1 MHLLLNSAQEYLFLL
16 NVMFVYHSVTVI
28 SSPPPLPPSPPPP
41 PLLFNSHLTTQ
52 DTCRLPP
59 LPENANF
66 SAVPESISAGSAISL
81 VCQNGYLLVTDGNLT
96 CQESGTWSGEVQCQR
111 EGHTLYRILGQL
123 GNIIMTTDIVPCT
136 LPPLLR
142 FRSIRAVSKQ

>member
-16 NVMFVYHSVTVI
+16 NIMLVHHSVTVI
-28 SSPPPLPPSPPPP
+28 SLPPPPPPPPPPSPPPP
-41 PLLFNSHLTTQ
+41 LLAISHLTTQ

-59 LPENANF
+59 LPENANY
-66 SAVPESISAGSAISL
+66 STVPESISAKSTISL

-111 EGHTLYRILGQL
+111 EGKH
-123 GNIIMTTDIVPCT
+123 CT
-136 LPPLLR
+136 
-142 FRSIRAVSKQ
+142 VYWVN

>member
-1 MHLLLNSAQEYLFLL
+1 ML
-16 NVMFVYHSVTVI
+16 VYHSVTVI
-28 SSPPPLPPSPPPP
+28 SPPPPPPPPPSPPPP
-41 PLLFNSHLTTQ
+41 LLAISHLTTQ

-59 LPENANF
+59 LPENANY
-66 SAVPESISAGSAISL
+66 STVPESISAKSTISL

-111 EGHTLYRILGQL
+111 EGHTLYRMLRQL
-123 GNIIMTTDIVPCT
+123 SNIIMTTDIVPCI

-142 FRSIRAVSKQ
+142 FRSRRTVSKQYNKIYIHTRIYLA